1 MPLST
6 FDPLGNP
13 RTSQVLFQIIRGVDT
28 PTNIAKELQVKPP
41 AVIDQLYKL
50 RKIRVVKLGDKTGK
64 EQHYAIDWT
73 GLAEESIRRTVS
85 SHYYT
90 KPVKKFKTSDIR
102 WIDEVVSSQAQ
113 AYTEFSDFIK
123 KLPEF
128 QLFLRT
134 YFETLLSYYYKGD
147 DYAKQ
152 GMQLNPTFT
161 HWLNSMYETL
171 VSMMEG
177 DHIGPL
183 RIDEQSLPFSDML
196 RQWVSMRPQ
205 LVDPYAGTY
214 LLDALSKLGFKS

>member
-1 MPLST
+1 
-6 FDPLGNP
+6 
-13 RTSQVLFQIIRGVDT
+13 
-28 PTNIAKELQVKPP
+28 
-41 AVIDQLYKL
+41 
-50 RKIRVVKLGDKTGK
+50 VKLGEKTGK
-64 EQHYAIDWT
+64 EQHYEIDWT

-85 SHYYT
+85 PHYYA

-102 WIDEVVSSQAQ
+102 WIDQVVSSQAH
-113 AYTEFSDFIK
+113 AYTEFSDLIK

-147 DYAKQ
+147 DFAKV
-152 GMQLNPTFT
+152 GMQFHPTFT

-183 RIDEQSLPFSDML
+183 RIDEQSLPISDML
-196 RQWVSMRPQ
+196 RQWISMRPQ
-205 LVDPYAGTY
+205 SVDPYAATY
-214 LLDALSKLGFKS
+214 LFDALSNLGFKS